1 MSDNSG
7 KYLEIAVK
15 DHYET
20 LKDPRIIMHRFND
33 STAGRNLTAA
43 QPADFIIVNQG
54 KTILL
59 ECKSTQHQCRLPKFA
74 QHPRMLRWGRAG
86 VFGVVLVHHYKE
98 DVYRL
103 VEVADLA
110 IGKASFDL
118 KPYPTMDFNQAMKE
132 IFG

>member
-1 MSDNSG
+1 MDNDG
-7 KYLEIAVK
+7 KYLETAVK
-15 DHYET
+15 EHYDT
-20 LKDPRIIMHRFND
+20 LKDPSIVLHRFND

-43 QPADFIIVNQG
+43 QPADFFIAKSG
-54 KTILL
+54 ASILL
-59 ECKSTQHQCRLPKFA
+59 ECKSTQHPSRLPKFA